1 MLHKDFSPMDNDVWD
16 CCPADTNAVERK
28 KQDSKDKIPQQ
39 LQSAMI
45 NLYKAD
51 KYKCT
56 KHMAAMDGT
65 SITYSDKSCE
75 GRKKAAVSRSK
86 LRAKKFKS
94 DPDTMHGPPDRQT
107 HFKKST
113 TTNRY
118 IICVLLYKQLIRT
131 AANTYCS

>member
-1 MLHKDFSPMDNDVWD
+1 MGMLSSRYQCRGEEEP
-16 CCPADTNAVERK
+16 
-28 KQDSKDKIPQQ
+28 DSKDKIPQQ

-75 GRKKAAVSRSK
+75 GCKKAAVSRSK
-86 LRAKKFKS
+86 HRAKKFES
-94 DPDTMHGPPDRQT
+94 DPDAMHGPPDRQT

-113 TTNRY
+113 TKRY
-118 IICVLLYKQLIRT
+118 IIC
-131 AANTYCS
+131 NYCLAV